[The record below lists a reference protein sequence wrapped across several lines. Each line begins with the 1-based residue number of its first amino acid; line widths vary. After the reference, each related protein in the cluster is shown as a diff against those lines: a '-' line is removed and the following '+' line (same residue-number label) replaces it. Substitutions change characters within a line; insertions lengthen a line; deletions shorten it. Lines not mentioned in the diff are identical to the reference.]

1 MAMMQDRN
9 FILDLWVRIRN
20 QLILT
25 SEDKATAGY
34 ISAVVNQAGTIS
46 LRVKRQGQGRDLSLL
61 TVTGNRRIIVPNRLR
76 MNNCLPD
83 SFETCAA
90 YLSFLQ
96 SLSYDVDCGGQNAK
110 TDHKDDVV
118 LQELGARVD
127 ELATIFLRLAQE
139 TS

>member
-9 FILDLWVRIRN
+9 LILDLWVRIRN

-61 TVTGNRRIIVPNRLR
+61 TVTV
-76 MNNCLPD
+76 
-83 SFETCAA
+83 TAA
-90 YLSFLQ
+90 
-96 SLSYDVDCGGQNAK
+96 
-110 TDHKDDVV
+110 
-118 LQELGARVD
+118 
-127 ELATIFLRLAQE
+127 
-139 TS
+139 